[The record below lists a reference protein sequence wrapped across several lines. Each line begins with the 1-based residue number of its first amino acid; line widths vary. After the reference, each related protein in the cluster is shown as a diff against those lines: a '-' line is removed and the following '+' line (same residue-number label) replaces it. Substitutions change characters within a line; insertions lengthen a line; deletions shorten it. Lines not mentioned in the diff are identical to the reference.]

1 MYTHT
6 QLSGANFHLCWQ
18 GLTLERVVVD
28 AGDDE
33 KSVGLFFVA
42 VTRVRHPSHLA
53 FDPVPSLERISTNIA
68 RKASLHARKQHEMI
82 LRGQSV
88 RTRQRYVHLHI

>member
-1 MYTHT
+1 M
-6 QLSGANFHLCWQ
+6 
-18 GLTLERVVVD
+18 TLDRVVID

-42 VTRVRHPSHLA
+42 VTRVRHPSQVA

-68 RKASLHARKQHEMI
+68 RKASLHARKQHERL
-82 LRGQSV
+82 LRGLAEQTK
-88 RTRQRYVHLHI
+88 RRYAHLQ